1 METKTYDTSRLEQAH
16 QILSAIAERRVQKPA
31 NPWDGIYYELMS
43 RYFENILKAGE
54 RGQKVVTTSDVVP
67 SEILYAM
74 DMVPYHIS
82 MVSCAAAVLLGE
94 QETCLSAAKSFG
106 LAPEVC
112 SVHRIAAAFFVKG
125 WAPTIDAVVS
135 NNESCD
141 NNAKSSELI
150 AEAYKVPGFYFDC
163 PFYFG
168 ERAFHFLTGEME
180 DLFKFLGEVKGQPL
194 DQEKLVEVL
203 KSSRQVVELSEEI
216 NRLRQAVPYPANSRL
231 GLQSHLVRWYFQGR
245 PEAVEF
251 LELVRDELRR
261 RVDAGQG
268 PPDQRFRFISLF
280 LTPNHQLKLLDWM
293 EREHGAYIIQDP
305 DRHHWG
311 PIDWDFSRP
320 MYTLANRLLAEPVAY
335 LTYSPI
341 QKWVDA
347 IVEDTRDSKADGVIF
362 WAHTA
367 CRQACATIRVV
378 KDALTERDIPSLVL
392 DVDTNDPSFVSE
404 DELKDR
410 LEGFME
416 RIEENR

>member
-1 METKTYDTSRLEQAH
+1 MKTKTYDTSRLEQACD
-16 QILSAIAERRVQKPA
+16 ILHSIAEHRAQRPTT
-31 NPWDGIYYELMS
+31 PWDGMYYELMT

-54 RGQKVVTTSDVVP
+54 RGQKLVTTSDVVP
-67 SEILYAM
+67 CEIFYAM

-82 MVSCAAAVLLGE
+82 MVSCATAVLLGE
-94 QETCLSAAKSFG
+94 QETFLSAAKSFG

-112 SVHRIAAAFFVKG
+112 SVHRIAAAFFIKG
-125 WAPTIDAVVS
+125 WAPPIDAVVS
-135 NNESCD
+135 NSESCD

-150 AEAYKVPGFYFDC
+150 AHMYKAPSFYFDC

-168 ERAFHFLTGEME
+168 ERAFHFLSGEME

-194 DQEKLVEVL
+194 DQERLVEVL
-203 KSSRQVVELSEEI
+203 KSSQRVVELSEEV

-231 GLQSHLVRWYFQGR
+231 GLQTHLVRWYFQGR

-251 LELVRDELRR
+251 METVRDELRQ
-261 RVDAGQG
+261 RVETGQG
-268 PPDQRFRFISLF
+268 ATNERFRFISLF
-280 LTPNHQLKLLDWM
+280 LSPNHQWKLLDWL
-293 EREHGAYIIQDP
+293 EREHGAYIVNEP

-311 PIDWDFSRP
+311 PIEWDFSRP
-320 MYTLANRLLAEPVAY
+320 MYTMAQRLLAEPVAY

-341 QKWVDA
+341 DKWVDA
-347 IVEDTRDSKADGVIF
+347 IVEDTKAFKTDGVIF

-367 CRQACATIRVV
+367 CRQACATIRTV
-378 KDALTERDIPSLVL
+378 KDALTEREVPSLVL

-416 RIEENR
+416 RIEESR